1 MARASSPA
9 SDFDLDQYLAD
20 RRNLV
25 EAQLARALDHK
36 IPPPLGDAMRYA
48 VLGEGKRLR
57 PILTLAAAE
66 AVSGSIESRIAATDL
81 GCAVEMIHAYS
92 LVHDDL
98 PAMDDDD
105 LRRGQPT
112 VHKKFD
118 EATAIL
124 AGDALQALAFQI
136 AATADA
142 LSSMRRARAVAILAR
157 AAGGEGMV
165 GGQVID
171 LAAEGRWKPKVKPAG
186 TVAALEQLA
195 GSKTGALIAAAVE
208 LGALAGGA
216 GPVVRRKLGEYGR
229 AVGLAFQIADD
240 LLDAEGSTAEVGK
253 KTGKD
258 VAKGKVTFPGLM
270 GPRAARE
277 RAEHLVDTATRI
289 AKRFPNEGGAALAGI
304 ANWAIHRR
312 K

>member
-1 MARASSPA
+1 MARATSPHSSG
-9 SDFDLDQYLAD
+9 FLLEKYLAD
-20 RRNLV
+20 RLNLI
-25 EAQLARALDHK
+25 EAQLARSLERK
-36 IPPPLGDAMRYA
+36 IVPPLGDAMRYA
-48 VLGEGKRLR
+48 LLGEGKRLR

-124 AGDALQALAFQI
+124 AGDALQALAFEV

-142 LSSMRRARAVAILAR
+142 LSPGRRARAVAILAR
-157 AAGGEGMV
+157 ASGAAGMV
-165 GGQVID
+165 GGQTID
-171 LAAEGRWKPKVKPAG
+171 LAAEGRWPTVKP
-186 TVAALEQLA
+186 VAHVRALETLA
-195 GSKTGALIAAAVE
+195 GAKTGAIISAAVE

-216 GPVVRRKLGEYGR
+216 GPLLRKKLGEYGR

-258 VAKGKVTFPGLM
+258 AAKGKVTFPGLL
-270 GPRAARE
+270 GKDAARQ
-277 RAEHLVDTATRI
+277 RAEGLIAGATRI

-304 ANWAIHRR
+304 ADWAITRR

>member
-1 MARASSPA
+1 MARANSPQ
-9 SDFDLDQYLAD
+9 SGFDLDAYLSG
-20 RRNLV
+20 RRHLV
-25 EAQLARALDHK
+25 EAQLVRHLDRK
-36 IPPPLGDAMRYA
+36 IVAPLGDAMRYA
-48 VLGEGKRLR
+48 LLGEGKRLR

-66 AVSGSIESRIAATDL
+66 AVSGSIESRLAATDL

-112 VHKKFD
+112 VHRKFD

-124 AGDALQALAFQI
+124 AGDALQTLAFEI

-142 LSSMRRARAVAILAR
+142 LSSTRRARAVAVLAR
-157 AAGGEGMV
+157 ASGAAGMV
-165 GGQVID
+165 GGQTID
-171 LAAEGRWKPKVKPAG
+171 LAAEGRWKPKVKPAPD
-186 TVAALEQLA
+186 VRALETLA
-195 GSKTGALIAAAVE
+195 GAKTGAIISAAVE

-216 GPVVRRKLGEYGR
+216 GLVVRKTLREYGQ

-240 LLDAEGSTAEVGK
+240 LLDAEGTTADVGK

-258 VAKGKVTFPGLM
+258 AAKGKVTFPGLM
-270 GPRAARE
+270 GARKARA
-277 RAEHLVDTATRI
+277 RAEELAEGAMRI
-289 AKRFPNEGGAALAGI
+289 ARRFPNEGGRALEGI
-304 ANWAIHRR
+304 ADWAITRR